1 MQSLVAPGATVVVVP
16 AEVGVRIDLLIV
28 GEQLGVSLGS
38 INPMSIVFNDVRAR
52 RDANNG
58 PAAWLEE
65 TPGSGHGDQVAPWIE
80 LVTIPKKIGTIVSE
94 GLLRDGRSLILF
106 LITSTD

>member
-28 GEQLGVSLGS
+28 GEQLGVGLGS

-52 RDANNG
+52 RYANNG

-80 LVTIPKKIGTIVSE
+80 LVAIPKKSRQSFYKD
-94 GLLRDGRSLILF
+94 LRRSSNFSIF
-106 LITSTD
+106 ACP